1 MPVVHLGG
9 DSKEP
14 KREGWGRD
22 KEGGKAS
29 KGCINLLITALAT
42 GAQPV

>member
-14 KREGWGRD
+14 ERGLGKRD
-22 KEGGKAS
+22 KEGGKTS
-29 KGCINLLITALAT
+29 KACINLLITALAT
-42 GAQPV
+42 GDQPV